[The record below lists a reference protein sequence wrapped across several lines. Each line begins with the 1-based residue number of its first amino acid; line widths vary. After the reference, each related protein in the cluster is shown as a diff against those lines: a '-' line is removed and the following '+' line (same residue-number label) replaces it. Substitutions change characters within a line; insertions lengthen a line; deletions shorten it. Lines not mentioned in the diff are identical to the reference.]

1 MMPLILDFAR
11 DAIER
16 LSPEP
21 PVLEVGSRPAEGQER
36 FGLLRDLFPGAEFL
50 GTDIQEG
57 PNVDQV
63 EDVQKL
69 SFADGSFGS
78 AFALETLEH
87 VHDPI
92 RAVDELHRVLRP
104 GGVLVLSSP
113 SLFFPIH
120 AHPWDFWRFTP
131 EAFAHLLRDFETTFV
146 TPFGFADMP
155 THVFGVGVKG
165 PHAPLT
171 LEDFPRLA
179 HRVRTWGEDLPVDL
193 GPIRM
198 RTRDLLKLA
207 GRESVKAARRK
218 VSGYRTSVR

>member
-1 MMPLILDFAR
+1 MMPMILDFAR
-11 DAIER
+11 DVVER
-16 LSPEP
+16 LQPP
-21 PVLEVGSRPAEGQER
+21 APVLEVGARPAEGQQR
-36 FGLLRDLFPGAEFL
+36 YGLLRDLFPDTEFL

-57 PNVDQV
+57 PNVDRV

-69 SFADGSFGS
+69 SFADASFGS

-104 GGVLVLSSP
+104 GGVLTISSP

-131 EAFAHLLRDFETTFV
+131 EAFAHLLRDFETSFV
-146 TPFGFADMP
+146 TPFGHAEMP
-155 THVFGVGVKG
+155 THVFGVGIKG

-171 LEDFPRLA
+171 LDDFPHLA
-179 HRVRTWGEDLPVDL
+179 TRVRTWGDDLPVDL

-198 RTRDLLKLA
+198 TTRDLLKLA
-207 GRESVKAARRK
+207 GRESVRAARRRL
-218 VSGYRTSVR
+218 SRAPR